1 FLAPPPVSQIQ
12 RLVEADEKLK
22 FDGTGQMSV
31 AFTTRATDFKPTIRK
46 KAKEL
51 AKRGLAG
58 DALDKAAEAAV
69 RNEREGEKAALVA
82 WIKAGGVLKE
92 DKEDSFPMPAS
103 LNGAITAKCLAGG
116 AKPGEPPLVKIKKLI
131 DDRCVRCH
139 NAEDAEA
146 GKFPLETY
154 EQIKKYLP
162 ARADAGPAVKI
173 KTLFE
178 VRCTHCHN

>member
-22 FDGTGQMSV
+22 FDGTGQMAI
-31 AFTTRATDFKPTIRK
+31 AFTTRAPDFRPTIRK

-82 WIKAGGVLKE
+82 WIKAGALLKE
-92 DKEDSFPMPAS
+92 YKEDSFRMPAS
-103 LNGAITAKCLAGG
+103 FKGTITAKFLAGG
-116 AKPGEPPLVKIKKLI
+116 AKPGEPPLGKINKLI
-131 DDRCVRCH
+131 DDRCGRCH
-139 NAEDAEA
+139 
-146 GKFPLETY
+146 
-154 EQIKKYLP
+154 
-162 ARADAGPAVKI
+162 
-173 KTLFE
+173 
-178 VRCTHCHN
+178 